1 MKIGFILTTYD
12 RIDDLLAHLDILKYY
27 DYPHEIIP
35 VWMNKDSPDYFKE
48 EISKYQHSH
57 YYDGIKFGIG
67 PLLGLISGLRKAHEI
82 GLDYVVYRN
91 GDDWLFNHE
100 FVKTNFNIM
109 SNGMDVA
116 AYNWLSVGTY
126 SEFAMNELYINV
138 SKFIPSIDAAES
150 YFKNST
156 DKLLCE
162 SKIGKWIK
170 QVLNRNYKT
179 FYRLPDR
186 EMFPGIGYEV
196 ESIPLLFEQMKTNL
210 ASNWKDMYVDNQRF
224 FNRKWQMIG
233 SHSNYERI
241 KFYRDIRKDIPYVKE
256 LEKEIHFNRW
266 LTTTLNG
273 QNWNIVK
280 ERKKNLMAN
289 GKMPLVL
296 DTRPKISIPKMLPSL
311 RR

>member
-1 MKIGFILTTYD
+1 
-12 RIDDLLAHLDILKYY
+12 
-27 DYPHEIIP
+27 
-35 VWMNKDSPDYFKE
+35 
-48 EISKYQHSH
+48 
-57 YYDGIKFGIG
+57 
-67 PLLGLISGLRKAHEI
+67 
-82 GLDYVVYRN
+82 
-91 GDDWLFNHE
+91 
-100 FVKTNFNIM
+100 
-109 SNGMDVA
+109 
-116 AYNWLSVGTY
+116 
-126 SEFAMNELYINV
+126 
-138 SKFIPSIDAAES
+138 
-150 YFKNST
+150 
-156 DKLLCE
+156 
-162 SKIGKWIK
+162 
-170 QVLNRNYKT
+170 
-179 FYRLPDR
+179 
-186 EMFPGIGYEV
+186 MFPGIGYEV